1 MTESSQKMILVSV
14 DLFSEG
20 LPLPVDVYTRLLSG
34 QYLLVGKKGEK
45 SNFRT
50 LHMTAQRKAELYVR
64 GEDYDIVIQY
74 NTALTKTAV
83 LKPDIP
89 TNFKV
94 NLISGLADSAI
105 NDLVDRRIVSGS
117 FDRVKQLSG
126 FIKDTVSQVN
136 DVDQLLDLLSR
147 LPKDNAA
154 HGMAT
159 AAVSLLICE
168 HMEITSKP
176 TLEKVTLGAL
186 LHDVGLK
193 EIPETILNKSRAE
206 RTVEENTFYESH
218 TLRGVELLRD
228 LKEMPS
234 DVLAIILEHHENALG
249 MGYPRRIRDIKINP
263 LARIVGVAN
272 YFMELLNDGNDA
284 YHAKSP
290 EEALQYMEITLGLP
304 FNKQVFAALKEVV
317 HGPPPK
323 AKPGS

>member
-1 MTESSQKMILVSV
+1 MTDTPQKMILVSV

-50 LHMTAQRKAELYVR
+50 LHMTAQRKAELFVR
-64 GEDYDIVIQY
+64 TEDYDVVIQY

-83 LKPDIP
+83 LKPEIP

-94 NLISGLADSAI
+94 NLIAGLADSAI
-105 NDLVDRRIVSGS
+105 NDLVDRRIVPGS
-117 FDRVKQLSG
+117 FERVKQLSG

-136 DVDQLLDLLSR
+136 DVDKLLELLSR
-147 LPKDNAA
+147 LPKDNAS

-168 HMEITSKP
+168 EMEITSKP

-186 LHDVGLK
+186 LHDIGLK
-193 EIPETILNKSRAE
+193 EIPDSILEKSRAE

-228 LKEMPS
+228 MKEMPS

-272 YFMELLNDGNDA
+272 YFMELLNDGSGEYRA
-284 YHAKSP
+284 QSA
-290 EEALQYMEITLGLP
+290 EEVLHYMEVTLGMP
-304 FNKQVFAALKEVV
+304 FNKQVFGALKQVV
-317 HGPPPK
+317 AGQQLK
-323 AKPGS
+323 SMPG